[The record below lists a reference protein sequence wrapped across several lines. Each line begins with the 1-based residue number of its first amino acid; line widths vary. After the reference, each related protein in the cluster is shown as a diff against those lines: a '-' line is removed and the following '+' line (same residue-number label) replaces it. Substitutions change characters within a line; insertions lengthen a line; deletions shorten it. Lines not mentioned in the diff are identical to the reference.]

1 MYNIALNNLNLTYSD
16 RVIFR
21 NFNADIE
28 RGEFIG
34 IFGPNGAGKSSLLR
48 AILGLLPPAGGT
60 ISVLGK
66 PARRGNAAI
75 GYIPQIREMIAGNH
89 LSGRTRIT
97 ASRNGFKWGI
107 PLLNKQQKLE
117 IEWALTLVEAQDC
130 ADRPFSQLS
139 GGERQRLL
147 LAQALLDHPQILLLD
162 EPLTNLDPH
171 HQETLIE
178 LVQRIRSQLNVT
190 VLFTAHDVNPLLNV
204 MNRVIYLAHGNAAIG
219 PVEEVITSKKLSW
232 LYGTPIEVVQYQQQL
247 FVINAK
253 SGINEY
259 ATHHHDTPRDI

>member
-1 MYNIALNNLNLTYSD
+1 MYNITLNNLTLAYRDRIIFSD
-16 RVIFR
+16 
-21 NFNADIE
+21 FNAAIE

-48 AILGLLPPAGGT
+48 AILGLLPPTNGT
-60 ISVLGK
+60 ITVLGK
-66 PARRGNAAI
+66 PAKRGNPAI
-75 GYIPQIREMIAGNH
+75 GYIPQTREMITGNH
-89 LSGRTRIT
+89 LSGRARIT
-97 ASRNGFKWGI
+97 ASRNGFKLGL

-117 IEWALTLVEAQDC
+117 IEWALTLVEAHDY

-178 LVQRIRSQLNVT
+178 LIQRIRCQLNVT

-204 MNRVIYLAHGNAAIG
+204 MNRVIYFAHGNAAIG
-219 PVEEVITSKKLSW
+219 PVEEIITSKKLSW

-247 FVINAK
+247 FVINTK
-253 SGINEY
+253 SGINEH
-259 ATHHHDTPRDI
+259 ATHHHDIHSDI